1 MAVALTLRGAAL
13 RRTVARRALPL
24 LCLLLAGC
32 GLAEYEA
39 RMKETQ
45 ARLQEYDQTNKL
57 LDEPLVLPGADLFF
71 RPPRGIFKSA
81 DAEPRDGL
89 LYHYPARPSGAGPFL
104 FVELAVVPANRPDF
118 TAEVL
123 RHYSVADQVLT
134 FGPGNPRPPE
144 HRTPPKFDTREFDG
158 DDATYSVN
166 VYHGGASQVVVTFAV
181 VKGQRAR
188 ADAALN
194 RSLESL
200 GLGEEAERLRQEY
213 RTPPWRLTEAPAP
226 KETEP

>member
-1 MAVALTLRGAAL
+1 MLARRTWAAL
-13 RRTVARRALPL
+13 LAVL
-24 LCLLLAGC
+24 LGGC
-32 GLAEYEA
+32 GLADYEA
-39 RMKETQ
+39 RMKDTQ

-57 LDEPLVLPGADLFF
+57 LDEPVVLPKADLFF
-71 RPPRGIFKSA
+71 RPPRGIHKTA
-81 DAEPRDGL
+81 EGEPRDGL

-104 FVELAVVPANRPDF
+104 FVELAVVPSRPGF
-118 TAEVL
+118 AAEVL
-123 RHYSVADQVLT
+123 RHYSVAGELIA
-134 FGPGNPRPPE
+134 FPPGIPRPPE
-144 HRTPPKFDTREFDG
+144 HRTPPQFDTREFEG